1 MSAFEILNINK
12 ETLEKSKAAY
22 SHEQAQTE
30 STFGYKW
37 KQREFYENEAI
48 KVLQKEWLFERYC
61 GGNAGLLKEWLKGGK
76 KIILDAGCGSGY
88 SGMLFFGDVLKDN
101 YYLGV
106 DISTAVNVGKER
118 FKEANLPGDFLQS
131 SLMDLPIPDNS
142 IDMIFSEG
150 VLHHTDNTEAALK
163 YLSTKLKKGG
173 RFLFY
178 VYVKKAPIR
187 EFTDDYVRN
196 KLASMNN
203 EEAWDALMPL
213 TKLGKALAE
222 LNIEID
228 VPEDIPILEIKKGK
242 IDLQRFFYWNIC
254 KMWARP
260 ETNLDE
266 MNIVNFDWFRPLNC
280 HRHTKEEVI
289 GYCKNAGLEIE
300 RIDVMESGITVVA
313 KKL

>member
-1 MSAFEILNINK
+1 MSVFEILNIKK

-22 SHEQAQTE
+22 SHQQAQTE
-30 STFGYKW
+30 STFGFKW
-37 KQREFYENEAI
+37 KQRDFYENEAL
-48 KVLQKEWLFERYC
+48 KVLQTEWLYQRYC
-61 GGNAGLLKEWLKGGK
+61 GGNSGLLKEWLKGGK

-88 SGMLFFGDVLKDN
+88 SGILFFGDVLKDN

-106 DISTAVNVGKER
+106 DISSAVNVGKER
-118 FKEANLPGDFLQS
+118 FKEANLPGEFLQS
-131 SLMDLPIPDNS
+131 SLMDFPVPDNS

-150 VLHHTDNTEAALK
+150 VLHHTDNTEAALI

-178 VYVKKAPIR
+178 VYAKKPPIR

-196 KLASMNN
+196 KIAPMNN

-222 LNIEID
+222 LNIELD

-242 IDLQRFFYWNIC
+242 INLQRFFYWNIC
-254 KMWARP
+254 KMWTRTEA
-260 ETNLDE
+260 NLDE
-266 MNIVNFDWFRPLNC
+266 MNFVNFDWFRPLNC

-289 GYCKNAGLEIE
+289 SYCKNAGLEIE
-300 RIDVMESGITVVA
+300 RMDVQESGITVVA